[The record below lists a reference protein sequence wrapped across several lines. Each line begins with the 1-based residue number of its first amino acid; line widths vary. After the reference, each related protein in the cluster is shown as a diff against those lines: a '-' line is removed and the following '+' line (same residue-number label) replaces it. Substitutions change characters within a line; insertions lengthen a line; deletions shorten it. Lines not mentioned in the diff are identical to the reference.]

1 MEVCIEGCVLFF
13 LVSFFFL
20 PPVIRQVCV
29 SSIASRMIEEPR
41 GGGGKGGRN
50 KSGKTGRSRILEQCW
65 AITLD

>member
-1 MEVCIEGCVLFF
+1 M
-13 LVSFFFL
+13 
-20 PPVIRQVCV
+20 

-50 KSGKTGRSRILEQCW
+50 KSGKTGGSRILEQCW